1 MGGTPASRSPGGR
14 VGLVELRAAGVGCL
28 CRPYLADELRRIYSG
43 GGSVFAELRDQEST
57 QVLFGRQPLLA
68 GVVGSVPVL
77 VKRLFHG
84 GFLAVLTRDYFLTSG
99 RLRNQLSCAEFL
111 TEQGVPTPETL
122 FVSWRRRLGLVRGE
136 IGVRYIAKAFD
147 ASSHLFRS
155 DDELPADWRQR
166 VSAIAALIARLH
178 ALGVDHGDLNLR
190 NFLLVPSGELHILDL
205 DKAMRRRAP
214 LADGARRR
222 NLARLERSI
231 RKLGKHAPEGR
242 VEAIVHVLRAAY
254 RSAYG

>member
-1 MGGTPASRSPGGR
+1 
-14 VGLVELRAAGVGCL
+14 
-28 CRPYLADELRRIYSG
+28 
-43 GGSVFAELRDQEST
+43 VFKELRDQEST
-57 QVLFGRQPLLA
+57 QVLFGRQPLVA
-68 GVVGSVPVL
+68 GLVGSVPVL

-84 GFLAVLTRDYFLTSG
+84 GFLALLTRDYFLTSG
-99 RLRNQLSCAEFL
+99 RLRNHLASAEFL
-111 TEQGVPTPETL
+111 TRNGVPTPETL

-147 ASSHLFRS
+147 ASSHLFRR
-155 DDELPADWRQR
+155 DGELPADWRER
-166 VSAIAALIARLH
+166 VSAIAKLTARLH

-190 NFLLVPSGELHILDL
+190 NFLFVPSGELLILDL

-214 LADGARRR
+214 LAPGARRR

-231 RKLGKHAPEGR
+231 RKLGRHTPESG

-254 RSAYG
+254 RSAHV